1 MIPDFWYIGSYIIRV
16 PMYIKTNRGSGK
28 SIKYYTYRLSDKAS
42 RIKVVIKIKYDG
54 FFSLYYNTHI
64 NLIYKY
70 YTINYYILHKPYRKR
85 CCPIN
90 NH

>member
-1 MIPDFWYIGSYIIRV
+1 MRDELIITTGMKPDFWYIGSYIIRV

-54 FFSLYYNTHI
+54 FFFFILYT
-64 NLIYKY
+64 YKPN
-70 YTINYYILHKPYRKR
+70 I
-85 CCPIN
+85 
-90 NH
+90 